1 MSLTHADA
9 LLAAMAAE
17 IRDGDVVATG
27 VASPLAIL
35 AIAVAKA
42 THAPHLTYLACVGA
56 VNPDVHRLHSSSE
69 DLAYLERRQGDVSIP
84 DLFDHARRGRIDVI
98 FFGAAEVDSAGRS
111 NMSAT
116 GSLTRPTVKLP
127 GVAGA
132 AALRRWVN
140 RPVLVMPKQ
149 TKRNLVGRVQ
159 VASTVDARP
168 TPLLTDLG
176 RFQVGGA
183 GASLH
188 SHRAWTTPAEV
199 AERTGFSF
207 TLAKDLA
214 ADAKPTSTTLAAI
227 GALDPDNFRERLVG

>member
-1 MSLTHADA
+1 MSAAHADA
-9 LLAAMAAE
+9 LVAAMAGQ
-17 IRDGDVVATG
+17 IHDGDVVATG
-27 VASPLAIL
+27 VASSLAVL

-42 THAPHLTYLACVGA
+42 THAPRLTYLACVGA
-56 VNPDVHRLHSSSE
+56 VNPEVRRLLASSE
-69 DLAYLERRQGDVSIP
+69 DLAYLERRRGDISIP
-84 DLFDHARRGRIDVI
+84 DLFDHARRGRIDII
-98 FFGAAEVDSAGRS
+98 FFGAAEVDSTGCS

-116 GSLTRPTVKLP
+116 GSLERPTVKLP

-132 AALRRWVN
+132 AALRRWVK

-168 TPLLTDLG
+168 TPLLTDLA
-176 RFQVGGA
+176 RFQVGGE
-183 GASLH
+183 GAQLL
-188 SHRAWTTPAEV
+188 SHRPWTTPAEV

-207 TLAKDLA
+207 RLAVDLET
-214 ADAKPTSTTLAAI
+214 DAVPNSSTLAAI